1 VTLLRPVTSVAAY
14 RDADHH
20 TLQQRLAVRE
30 IMTPRAQFL
39 CALGRESVRQAFT
52 GVPDAIDALPVVE
65 GSDRSAPAAR
75 FVGVIDRRRVMD
87 LSRSVA
93 SAMDEDAEPIGVD
106 QPILDFITDHRNER
120 LRLVSDAGGA
130 IVGLVTIH
138 DLARLPVRI
147 AVFAVLTDLE
157 EIVGEIIE
165 AKGGEA
171 VGWERFLIAQQTRL
185 RNDLRDAI
193 QQAGS
198 RNGSGRA
205 VLEMGLGLKLALLE
219 GMRRQRLLGT
229 CRLDELH
236 GVRDLRNDIAHGRP
250 FRNVAMLPPATRT
263 ALKLREDLVALLR
276 QPNGAPR

>member
-1 VTLLRPVTSVAAY
+1 
-14 RDADHH
+14 
-20 TLQQRLAVRE
+20 
-30 IMTPRAQFL
+30 
-39 CALGRESVRQAFT
+39 
-52 GVPDAIDALPVVE
+52 
-65 GSDRSAPAAR
+65 
-75 FVGVIDRRRVMD
+75 
-87 LSRSVA
+87 
-93 SAMDEDAEPIGVD
+93 MDEDAEPIGVD